1 MGNNLTTIIQSHA
14 LNLKKFV
21 AIFLIYFLQSVTITV
36 TNSDTA
42 NDTINML
49 LTMLGITVS
58 CLQTIFSLPTNFD
71 F

>member
-1 MGNNLTTIIQSHA
+1 MDNNLTITWSHA
-14 LNLKKFV
+14 LNFKKIV
-21 AIFLIYFLQSVTITV
+21 AIFLIYFLQSVTVTV

-58 CLQTIFSLPTNFD
+58 YLLTIFSLRTNFD

>member
-21 AIFLIYFLQSVTITV
+21 AIFLIYFLHSVTVTV

-49 LTMLGITVS
+49 LTMLGIAIS
-58 CLQTIFSLPTNFD
+58 CLQTVFSLRTNFG